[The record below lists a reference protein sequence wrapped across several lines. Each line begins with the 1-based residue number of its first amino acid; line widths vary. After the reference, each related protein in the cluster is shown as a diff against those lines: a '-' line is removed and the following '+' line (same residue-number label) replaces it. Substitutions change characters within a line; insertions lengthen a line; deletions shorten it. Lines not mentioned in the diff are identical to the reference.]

1 MDDDDIVLPEP
12 VPTTSLAV
20 ALAPI
25 GAVLRFHLSKL
36 NGALTDDFPL
46 GTFAVRNLPR
56 GLFGRATDCIVT
68 IVLLGGVRRPTC
80 LAAFLRLSLPSSWQ
94 AVRTQP
100 HPLHLPKLTFDEA
113 AACWPGGLSAAT
125 IAILSA
131 CLTGI
136 TGSLSTVSTF
146 VNEIDGLGAQVDE
159 LVLHGRQVGCP

>member
-46 GTFAVRNLPR
+46 GTFAVRPSCWGPR

-68 IVLLGGVRRPTC
+68 IVLLDGVRRPTC

-100 HPLHLPKLTFDEA
+100 PVA
-113 AACWPGGLSAAT
+113 S
-125 IAILSA
+125 SQ
-131 CLTGI
+131 
-136 TGSLSTVSTF
+136 
-146 VNEIDGLGAQVDE
+146 IDV
-159 LVLHGRQVGCP
+159 

>member
-100 HPLHLPKLTFDEA
+100 HPLLFP
-113 AACWPGGLSAAT
+113 
-125 IAILSA
+125 
-131 CLTGI
+131 
-136 TGSLSTVSTF
+136 
-146 VNEIDGLGAQVDE
+146 N
-159 LVLHGRQVGCP
+159 

>member
-100 HPLHLPKLTFDEA
+100 HPLHLPKLTFA
-113 AACWPGGLSAAT
+113 RLPP
-125 IAILSA
+125 
-131 CLTGI
+131 
-136 TGSLSTVSTF
+136 
-146 VNEIDGLGAQVDE
+146 VDQA
-159 LVLHGRQVGCP
+159 V